1 MRACDHQVVLPIYLG
16 VTKKVPQY
24 NFLISA
30 DNITL
35 SGDEVMPSCEEIM
48 KARGKK

>member
-1 MRACDHQVVLPIYLG
+1 MRACYHQAVLPMYLG

-30 DNITL
+30 DIQTFT
-35 SGDEVMPSCEEIM
+35 GRDVMLTCEEIM
-48 KARGKK
+48 KARGK